1 MLAIFRLLGVF
12 IVSLFK
18 PRWRLEAEILFLRH
32 QLNIALR
39 QRSAVVPA
47 NSIRPDFHS
56 ADDVAVDRT
65 PF

>member
-18 PRWRLEAEILFLRH
+18 SRWRLEAEILFLR
-32 QLNIALR
+32 L
-39 QRSAVVPA
+39 PA
-47 NSIRPDFHS
+47 NSIRPDSHS
-56 ADDVAVDRT
+56 ADDVAMDRT